1 MGYLTNDEKTAAE
14 PRKKVTLAT
23 IHEKKEKGEK
33 LARTALYDYPMAVLA
48 DEAGIEII
56 NMGDSIA
63 TVMLGGNSTIK
74 ATLDVMIEHAKAVRL
89 GAPHCF
95 IMGDMPYMTYQASI
109 EEAVKNA
116 SRYMIEADMDCV
128 KMEGGME
135 IVPVIEACTKA
146 AIPVIG
152 HTGLTPQSAIMLGG
166 YKTQARSAEM
176 ALKLIEVV
184 KAFEKAGCIAVVV
197 EAVPSEVAKII
208 YESTSIPVL
217 GSGCGP
223 YSDSPMINWY
233 DLLGFFTRN
242 PKFAKKY
249 ANIREEIL
257 KGATAF
263 VKECHN
269 GAYPAPEHSYK
280 MLAGEEEKL
289 LQMLA
294 EQKI

>member
-1 MGYLTNDEKTAAE
+1 MSYLMPDEKPQVVE
-14 PRKKVTLAT
+14 RKKVTLAT
-23 IHEKKEKGEK
+23 IMEKKAKGEK

-63 TVMLGGNSTIK
+63 TVMLGNNSTIK
-74 ATLDVMIEHAKAVRL
+74 ATLDIMVEHAKAVRR

-95 IMGDMPYMTYQASI
+95 IMGDMPYMTYQTTP

-135 IVPVIEACTKA
+135 IVPIIEACTKA
-146 AIPVIG
+146 SIPVIA

-166 YKTQARSAEM
+166 YKTQGRSAEM
-176 ALKLIEVV
+176 AMKLIEVV
-184 KAFEKAGCIAVVV
+184 DAFEKAGAIAVVV
-197 EAVPSEVAKII
+197 EAVPSEVAKVI
-208 YESTSIPVL
+208 YERSSIPIL

-233 DLLGFFTRN
+233 DLLGFYTRN

-249 ANIREEIL
+249 GNIREEIL
-257 KGATAF
+257 KAAGDF
-263 VKECHN
+263 VEECHN
-269 GAYPAPEHSYK
+269 GAYPAPEHCYK
-280 MLAGEEEKL
+280 MLPGEAEKL
-289 LQMLA
+289 AEMLN
-294 EQKI
+294 K

>member
-1 MGYLTNDEKTAAE
+1 MSYLVPNEVPAE

-23 IHEKKEKGEK
+23 IMEKKAKGEK

-63 TVMLGGNSTIK
+63 SVMLGENTTIK
-74 ATLDVMIEHAKAVRL
+74 AKLDIMVEHAKAVRR

-95 IMGDMPYMTYQASI
+95 IMGDMPYMTYQTSI

-128 KMEGGME
+128 KMEGGLE
-135 IVPVIEACTKA
+135 IIPIIEACTKA

-166 YKTQARSAEM
+166 YKTQGRSAEAAM
-176 ALKLIEVV
+176 KLIEVV
-184 KAFEKAGCIAVVV
+184 DAFEKAGCIAVVI
-197 EAVPSEVAKII
+197 EAVPSDVAKII
-208 YESTSIPVL
+208 YERTSVPIL

-233 DLLGFFTRN
+233 DLLGFYTRN

-249 ANIREEIL
+249 ANIRQNIL
-257 KGATAF
+257 DGASAF
-263 VKECHN
+263 VEECHN
-269 GAYPAPEHSYK
+269 GAYPAPEHSYT
-280 MLAGEEEKL
+280 MLPGELEKL
-289 LQMLA
+289 EAMLDA
-294 EQKI
+294 KK

>member
-1 MGYLTNDEKTAAE
+1 MSYLMPSETSPAC
-14 PRKKVTLAT
+14 RSKVTLQT
-23 IHEKKEKGEK
+23 ILEKKAKREK
-33 LARTALYDYPMAVLA
+33 LSRTALYDYPMACLA

-63 TVMLGGNSTIK
+63 TVMLGHNSTVK
-74 ATLDVMIEHAKAVRL
+74 ATLDLMVEHAKAVRR

-95 IMGDMPYMTYQASI
+95 IMGDMPYMTYQTSV

-116 SRYMIEADMDCV
+116 ARYLVEADMDCV
-128 KMEGGME
+128 KMEGGLE
-135 IVPVIEACTKA
+135 IIPVIEACTRA
-146 AIPVIG
+146 NIPVIG
-152 HTGLTPQSAIMLGG
+152 HTGLTPQSALMLGG

-176 ALKLIEVV
+176 ALKLLEVV
-184 KAFEKAGCIAVVV
+184 TAFERAGCIAVVV

-208 YESTSIPVL
+208 YETVSIPIL

-233 DLLGFFTRN
+233 DLLGFYAHN

-249 ANIREEIL
+249 ANLRDDIL

-263 VKECHN
+263 VEECHT
-269 GAYPAPEHSYK
+269 GQYPAPEHSYK
-280 MLAGEEEKL
+280 MLPGEEARLYEL
-289 LQMLA
+289 LKAQNL
-294 EQKI
+294 

>member
-1 MGYLTNDEKTAAE
+1 MSYLVQEE
-14 PRKKVTLAT
+14 RKKVTLAT
-23 IHEKKEKGEK
+23 IYEKKEKGEK

-63 TVMLGGNSTIK
+63 TVMLGENSTVK
-74 ATLDVMIEHAKAVRL
+74 AKLDVMIEHAKAVRR

-95 IMGDMPYMTYQASI
+95 IMGDMPYMTYQTSI

-116 SRYMIEADMDCV
+116 SRYMVEADMDCV
-128 KMEGGME
+128 KMEGGLE

-152 HTGLTPQSAIMLGG
+152 HTGLTPQSAVMLGG
-166 YKTQARSAEM
+166 YKTQGRSAEAAM
-176 ALKLIEVV
+176 KLIEVV
-184 KAFEKAGCIAVVV
+184 EAFEKAGCIAVVV

-208 YESTSIPVL
+208 YEKTSIPIL

-223 YSDSPMINWY
+223 YSDSPMINFY

-242 PKFAKKY
+242 PRFAKKY
-249 ANIREEIL
+249 GNVRQNIL
-257 KGATAF
+257 DGAGAF
-263 VKECHN
+263 VEEVHN
-269 GAYPAPEHSYK
+269 LTYPGPEHSYK
-280 MLAGEEEKL
+280 MLPGEEEKL
-289 LQMLA
+289 MKMLA
-294 EQKI
+294 ER

>member
-1 MGYLTNDEKTAAE
+1 MSYLIQEE
-14 PRKKVTLAT
+14 RKKVTLAT
-23 IHEKKEKGEK
+23 IHEKKARGEK
-33 LARTALYDYPMAVLA
+33 LARTALYDYPMACLA

-63 TVMLGGNSTIK
+63 TVMLGENSTTK
-74 ATLDVMIEHAKAVRL
+74 ATLDVMVEHAKAVRR

-95 IMGDMPYMTYQASI
+95 IMGDMPYMTYQCSP

-128 KMEGGME
+128 KMEGGLE
-135 IVPVIEACTKA
+135 IVPAIEACTKA

-166 YKTQARSAEM
+166 YKTQGRSAEAAM
-176 ALKLIEVV
+176 KLIEVV
-184 KAFEKAGCIAVVV
+184 EAFEKAGCIAVVV
-197 EAVPSEVAKII
+197 EAVPSDVAKII
-208 YESTSIPVL
+208 YEKIEIPIL

-223 YSDSPMINWY
+223 YSDAPMINWY
-233 DLLGFFTRN
+233 DLLGFYARN

-249 ANIREEIL
+249 ANIREDIL

-263 VKECHN
+263 VEECHN
-269 GAYPAPEHSYK
+269 GAYPAPEHSYTMLPGEVEKLLK
-280 MLAGEEEKL
+280 MLAERK
-289 LQMLA
+289 
-294 EQKI
+294 

>member
-1 MGYLTNDEKTAAE
+1 MSYLMPEGTAAE
-14 PRKKVTLAT
+14 PRKKVTLKT
-23 IHEKKEKGEK
+23 ILEKKARGEK
-33 LARTALYDYPMAVLA
+33 LARTALYDYPMACLA

-56 NMGDSIA
+56 NMGDSIS
-63 TVMLGGNSTIK
+63 TVMLGENSTTK
-74 ATLDVMIEHAKAVRL
+74 AKLDVMIEHAKAVRR

-95 IMGDMPYMTYQASI
+95 IMGDMPYMTYQCSI
-109 EEAVKNA
+109 SEAVKNA

-128 KMEGGME
+128 KMEGGLE

-146 AIPVIG
+146 SIPVIG

-166 YKTQARSAEM
+166 YKTQGRSAEAAM
-176 ALKLIEVV
+176 KLIEVV
-184 KAFEKAGCIAVVV
+184 EAFEKAGCIAIVV
-197 EAVPSEVAKII
+197 EAVPSDVAKII
-208 YESTSIPVL
+208 YEKASVPIL

-233 DLLGFFTRN
+233 DLLGFYTRN

-263 VKECHN
+263 VEECHS
-269 GAYPAPEHSYK
+269 GAYPAPEHSYT
-280 MLAGEEEKL
+280 MLQGEEEKL
-289 LQMLA
+289 LAMLA
-294 EQKI
+294 ERR

>member
-1 MGYLTNDEKTAAE
+1 MSYLMPGENQAQ
-14 PRKKVTLAT
+14 PRQKVTLQT
-23 IHEKKEKGEK
+23 IMEKKAKGEK
-33 LARTALYDYPMAVLA
+33 LARTALYDYPMACLA

-63 TVMLGGNSTIK
+63 TVMLGENSTVK
-74 ATLDVMIEHAKAVRL
+74 AKLDIMIEHAKAVRR

-95 IMGDMPYMTYQASI
+95 IMGDMPYMTYQCSV

-128 KMEGGME
+128 KMEGGPE

-152 HTGLTPQSAIMLGG
+152 HTGLTPQSAVMLGG
-166 YKTQARSAEM
+166 YKTQGRSAQA

-184 KAFEKAGCIAVVV
+184 EAFEKAGCIAVVV
-197 EAVPSEVAKII
+197 EAVPSDVAKII
-208 YESTSIPVL
+208 YEKTSIPVL

-233 DLLGFFTRN
+233 DLLGFYGKN

-249 ANIREEIL
+249 ADIRGEIL
-257 KGATAF
+257 KGAAAF
-263 VKECHN
+263 VEECHT
-269 GAYPAPEHSYK
+269 GAYPAPEHGYN
-280 MLAGEEEKL
+280 MLPGEEEKL
-289 LQMLA
+289 LEMLA
-294 EQKI
+294 SR

>member
-1 MGYLTNDEKTAAE
+1 MSYLVQEE
-14 PRKKVTLAT
+14 RKKVTLAT
-23 IHEKKEKGEK
+23 IYEKKAKGEK

-63 TVMLGGNSTIK
+63 TVMLGENSTVK
-74 ATLDVMIEHAKAVRL
+74 AKLDIMIEHAKAVRR

-95 IMGDMPYMTYQASI
+95 IMGDMPYMTYQTSI

-116 SRYMIEADMDCV
+116 SRYMVEADMDCV
-128 KMEGGME
+128 KMEGGLE

-152 HTGLTPQSAIMLGG
+152 HTGLTPQSAVMLGG
-166 YKTQARSAEM
+166 YKTQGRSAEAAM
-176 ALKLIEVV
+176 KLIEVV
-184 KAFEKAGCIAVVV
+184 EAFEKAGCIAVVV

-208 YESTSIPVL
+208 YEKTSIPIL

-223 YSDSPMINWY
+223 YSDSPMINFY

-242 PKFAKKY
+242 PRFAKKY
-249 ANIREEIL
+249 GNVRQNIL
-257 KGATAF
+257 DGAGAF
-263 VKECHN
+263 VEEVHN
-269 GAYPAPEHSYK
+269 LTYPGPEHSYK
-280 MLAGEEEKL
+280 MLEGEEEKL
-289 LQMLA
+289 MKMLA
-294 EQKI
+294 EREAK

>member
-1 MGYLTNDEKTAAE
+1 MSYLVQEE
-14 PRKKVTLAT
+14 RKKVTLAT
-23 IHEKKEKGEK
+23 IYEKKAKGEK

-63 TVMLGGNSTIK
+63 TVMLGENSTVK
-74 ATLDVMIEHAKAVRL
+74 AKLDVMIEHAKAVRR

-95 IMGDMPYMTYQASI
+95 IMGDMPYMTYQTSI

-116 SRYMIEADMDCV
+116 SRYMVEADMDCV
-128 KMEGGME
+128 KMEGGLE

-152 HTGLTPQSAIMLGG
+152 HTGLTPQSAVMLGG
-166 YKTQARSAEM
+166 YKTQGRSAEAAM
-176 ALKLIEVV
+176 KLIEVV
-184 KAFEKAGCIAVVV
+184 EAFEKAGCIAVVV

-208 YESTSIPVL
+208 YEKTSIPIL

-223 YSDSPMINWY
+223 YSDSPMINFY

-242 PKFAKKY
+242 PRFAKKY
-249 ANIREEIL
+249 GNVRQNIL
-257 KGATAF
+257 DGAGAF
-263 VKECHN
+263 VEEVHN
-269 GAYPAPEHSYK
+269 LTYPGPEHSYK
-280 MLAGEEEKL
+280 MLEGEEEKL
-289 LQMLA
+289 MKMLA
-294 EQKI
+294 EREAK

>member
-1 MGYLTNDEKTAAE
+1 MSYLVQEE
-14 PRKKVTLAT
+14 RKKVTLAT
-23 IHEKKEKGEK
+23 IYEKKAKGEK

-63 TVMLGGNSTIK
+63 TVMLGENSTVK
-74 ATLDVMIEHAKAVRL
+74 AKLDVMIVHAKAVRR

-95 IMGDMPYMTYQASI
+95 IMGDMPYMTYQTSI

-116 SRYMIEADMDCV
+116 SRYMVEADMDCV
-128 KMEGGME
+128 KMEGGLE

-152 HTGLTPQSAIMLGG
+152 HTGLTPQSAVMLGG
-166 YKTQARSAEM
+166 YKTQGRSAEAAM
-176 ALKLIEVV
+176 KLIEVV
-184 KAFEKAGCIAVVV
+184 EAFEKAGCIAVVV

-208 YESTSIPVL
+208 YEKTSIPIL

-223 YSDSPMINWY
+223 YSDSPMINFY

-242 PKFAKKY
+242 PRFAKKY
-249 ANIREEIL
+249 GNVRQNIL
-257 KGATAF
+257 DGAGAF
-263 VKECHN
+263 VEEVHN
-269 GAYPAPEHSYK
+269 LTYPGPEHSYK
-280 MLAGEEEKL
+280 MLEGEEEKL
-289 LQMLA
+289 MKMLA
-294 EQKI
+294 EREAK